1 MTITFASRIIAL
13 VVAGLLSAPM
23 AALAQSAKTPA
34 PSPAAPAPAAG
45 KAAPGGA
52 PTRVDASIKELHG
65 QLKITPAQ
73 EAQWEPFAQVMRE
86 NARDMEQVA
95 TQRAQQS
102 APMNAVQDMQS
113 MEKIAEA
120 QVQHL
125 QKLIPAFQNL
135 YAAMSPEQKARADGI
150 FRTRPEGPEQTG
162 SGRSR

>member
-65 QLKITPAQ
+65 QLK
-73 EAQWEPFAQVMRE
+73 
-86 NARDMEQVA
+86 DMEQVA